1 MRQALMKGRRSA
13 MVNHEFEIMISFTAL
28 IVGLAMLWM
37 ARSQPD

>member
-1 MRQALMKGRRSA
+1 

-28 IVGLAMLWM
+28 IAGLAMLWM